1 MCVRVVCVCV
11 CVRACHMCVCV
22 CVCVCVCS
30 CADTLTKQLQNVTL
44 QSRVMGSLVSRK
56 KVSKWQEFNIDDLMQ
71 MMGEGDEAKQWYA
84 IVDKL
89 INMEKP
95 VITPN
100 TKVCKLGHCPI
111 C

>member
-1 MCVRVVCVCV
+1 
-11 CVRACHMCVCV
+11 
-22 CVCVCVCS
+22 
-30 CADTLTKQLQNVTL
+30 
-44 QSRVMGSLVSRK
+44 MGTLVSRK

-71 MMGEGDEAKQWYA
+71 MMGEGDEAKQWYD

-89 INMEKP
+89 INTEKP

-111 C
+111 FWHLYEMVGLLLSWENLAIIKPIPSYARELC

>member
-1 MCVRVVCVCV
+1 
-11 CVRACHMCVCV
+11 
-22 CVCVCVCS
+22 
-30 CADTLTKQLQNVTL
+30 
-44 QSRVMGSLVSRK
+44 MGNLVSRK

-71 MMGEGDEAKQWYA
+71 MMGEGDEAKQWYG

-89 INMEKP
+89 INTEKP

-111 C
+111 F